1 MLMLVSI
8 EIRYFLVLSAP
19 ITKDRSFSPP
29 PHIDVEF
36 APIILSPTGR

>member
-8 EIRYFLVLSAP
+8 DIRYFFVSPAL

-29 PHIDVEF
+29 PHMVVEL
-36 APIILSPTGR
+36 APMILSPTGR